1 MTEPTTLESPTGRW
15 EGPGFSLTAWTSGD
29 MRETEFM
36 YVWAECSL
44 ERVWPVE
51 YRILRDGVEAV
62 PWTAMA
68 DSARVFAK
76 TGFVDEGGSPADTDP
91 LGGAERLRA
100 GVYELELRFSW
111 NDHPYRFTGVR
122 FEVAAQSAEHG
133 VDAATGIGLIFR
145 GSSEAKRD
153 GTRSLPKRSA
163 PRSRRRRRE

>member
-29 MRETEFM
+29 MRETKFV

-133 VDAATGIGLIFR
+133 GWMLRPESG
-145 GSSEAKRD
+145 
-153 GTRSLPKRSA
+153 
-163 PRSRRRRRE
+163 